1 MKQTNNY
8 VKYARSELL
17 LVVKYETVRSEK
29 VEDRN
34 RLVYLFVLQRR

>member
-8 VKYARSELL
+8 VKYARL